1 MSGKQKDGDKNLSQR
16 ERRNI
21 LNQLNRFTKVS
32 APSVTLL
39 LAAEA
44 KPMLASTTSN
54 ASCMAEAT
62 PFGWAWSKPKF
73 A

>member
-1 MSGKQKDGDKNLSQR
+1 MSEKQKDGDKNLSQR

-21 LNQLNRFTKVS
+21 LNRLNRFTKVS

-44 KPMLASTTSN
+44 KPMLASVMSPT
-54 ASCMAEAT
+54 SCMAAL
-62 PFGWAWSKPKF
+62 PFGLSKPRF